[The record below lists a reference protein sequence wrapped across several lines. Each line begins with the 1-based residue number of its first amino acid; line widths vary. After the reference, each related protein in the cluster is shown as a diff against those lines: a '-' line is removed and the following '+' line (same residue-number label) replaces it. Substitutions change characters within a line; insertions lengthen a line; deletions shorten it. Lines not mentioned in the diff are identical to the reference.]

1 MKALV
6 ERDDTAL
13 AQLND
18 DELQALAEQV
28 QLQEEIEQPPGTS
41 GVSGS
46 WFKLMLPFALSTV
59 CQRFKVYLRGL
70 EFK

>member
-1 MKALV
+1 MKAFT
-6 ERDDTAL
+6 ERDDTAI

-28 QLQEEIEQPPGTS
+28 QLQEEIEQLPGAL

-46 WFKLMLPFALSTV
+46 WLADGATCSQQGEPMVSGLP
-59 CQRFKVYLRGL
+59 
-70 EFK
+70 